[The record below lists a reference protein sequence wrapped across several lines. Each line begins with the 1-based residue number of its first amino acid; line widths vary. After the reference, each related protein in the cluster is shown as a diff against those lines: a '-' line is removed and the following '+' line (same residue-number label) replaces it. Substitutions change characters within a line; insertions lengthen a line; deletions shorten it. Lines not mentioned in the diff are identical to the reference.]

1 MMTTPNNGRLQS
13 PNIDSL
19 KEYLKKAKAN
29 NWCLDQVGLA
39 NQYGVS
45 TQRVRSLVDE
55 IYNNPYKR

>member
-1 MMTTPNNGRLQS
+1 MMTTPNNGQQLQS
-13 PNIDSL
+13 NIEGL

-45 TQRVRSLVDE
+45 TQRVRDLVDE
-55 IYNNPYKR
+55 IYNTPWKR